1 MLLVDPVQLAQA
13 AAVVALLTAVFA
25 GPLVLGSYVVIQG
38 ASERQLRLW
47 LAALLA
53 LLLLVLVTAAAGLA
67 IEAIF

>member
-1 MLLVDPVQLAQA
+1 VLLVDPVQLAQA